1 MPERFLQLPP
11 MGKYIGHKPTTIRG
25 QSTYRS
31 GQPIVG
37 TYYFY
42 WYDVNTGEHFIDP
55 DGTDALTD
63 HPANP
68 RGYSYRSPEWH
79 RREMGD
85 ILRAGIDF
93 ILPVYWGNPADRQP
107 GKGLYWSFEG
117 LAALVKA
124 QEQMLA
130 AGRRPPKIG
139 LFYDTSTLQWNADS
153 YHADLTTR
161 EGQEW
166 FYVSIRDFFSMVP
179 PKLWAMI
186 DYRPMIF
193 LYAAGFAKDYNQQA
207 IDFVYQQFEK
217 DFGCRPYIVREVS
230 WGKVRT
236 DSTYAWGG
244 ALNPQIQEVAAIGP
258 GYDHSAV
265 PGRTPLV
272 RDREG
277 GKFFER
283 SWEQILRMNPKRRPF
298 IVMIE
303 TWNELHEGTDICPSR
318 EYGDQYV
325 QVNAR
330 CANLFRRRVQLRPSG
345 AYSRATEVSIVLER
359 QPVERGI
366 HLHVDPN
373 GDGLMEPTEAGGVS
387 AWKTLPNRHHN
398 VRFAYFD
405 VDDSF
410 YFDGDS
416 PLQIEMEVWDGAG
429 EFTLEYDSSDPA
441 GSVHGGAF
449 KSAQSFTLGNSGT
462 WRTFRVSLKDA
473 RFVNRANGADFR
485 LGTTGEILVRRVAV
499 RKETGR

>member
-11 MGKYIGHKPTTIRG
+11 MGKHIGHQPGVIRA

-42 WYDVNTGEHFIDP
+42 WYDVNTGEHFVDP

-68 RGYSYRSPEWH
+68 KGYSYRSPEWH
-79 RREMGD
+79 RREMED
-85 ILRAGIDF
+85 ILKAGIDF

-117 LAALVKA
+117 LQALVKA
-124 QEQMLA
+124 QEQMRA
-130 AGRRPPKIG
+130 ARRRPPRIG
-139 LFYDTSTLQWNADS
+139 LFYDTSTLQWNSDN

-161 EGQEW
+161 DGQEW

-179 PKLWAMI
+179 PQQWAMI
-186 DYRPMIF
+186 DYRPILF
-193 LYAAGFAKDYNQQA
+193 LYAAVFAKDYNQQA
-207 IDFVYQQFEK
+207 IDFVYERFEK
-217 DFGCRPYIVREVS
+217 DFGCRPYIVREAS
-230 WGKVRT
+230 WSKVHT
-236 DSTYAWGG
+236 DSVYAWGG
-244 ALNPQIQEVAAIGP
+244 ALEPRLLEVAAIGP

-283 SWEQILRMNPKRRPF
+283 SWEQILRMNPARRPS

-318 EYGDQYV
+318 EYGDRYV
-325 QVNAR
+325 NLNAR
-330 CANLFRRRVQLRPSG
+330 YADMFRRRVQLRPRG
-345 AYSRATEVSIVLER
+345 AYGNAQEVSIVLER

-366 HLHVDPN
+366 RLHIDPN
-373 GDGLMEPTEAGGVS
+373 GDGLMEPAEVGGIS
-387 AWKTLPNRHHN
+387 AWRTLPNRYGAM
-398 VRFAYFD
+398 RYAYFD

-410 YFDGDS
+410 YYDDGL
-416 PLQIEMEVWDGAG
+416 PLQVEVEMWDGEGA
-429 EFTLEYDSSDPA
+429 FAIEYDSADPA
-441 GSVHGGAF
+441 GSVHAGAF
-449 KSAQSFTLGNSGT
+449 KLAQRFTLSRSGG
-462 WRTFRVSLKDA
+462 WRTFRVMLNDA
-473 RFVNRANGADFR
+473 RFVNRSNGADLR
-485 LGTTGEILVRRVAV
+485 VASAQELWIRRVTV
-499 RKETGR
+499 RKMPKR